1 MSDVTP
7 IVGKEALD
15 AAVRKDVPV
24 LVDFT
29 AEWCGPCQGLAPVL
43 DKIAAEHAE
52 DLSVVSVDFDANEDL
67 AETYGVLG
75 LPTLILFDDGEEL
88 MRMTGSISKSEL
100 MNKLT
105 PFL

>member
-1 MSDVTP
+1 MPNITP
-7 IVGKEALD
+7 IVGKDALE
-15 AAVRKDVPV
+15 AAVRGEVPV

-43 DKIAAEHAE
+43 EKIADEHADE
-52 DLSVVSVDFDANEDL
+52 LSVVSVDFDENEDL
-67 AETYGVLG
+67 AQSYEVLG

-100 MNKLT
+100 MKKLT